1 MCVFRTF
8 VNSQVQIFVQISP
21 VTKTHN
27 HLTMCYSFEERRW
40 RVITSEYPV
49 IPSLGERLL
58 WARKRKGW
66 TQDQLSDA
74 SGVSRDVIAKAEIGV
89 TAMPRQIKK
98 LAEPLEVPPAWLVFG
113 SEKIEEWD
121 EETLSF
127 AQDFHELPPD
137 RQDTV
142 RLLIKQLKDTKK

>member
-1 MCVFRTF
+1 MP
-8 VNSQVQIFVQISP
+8 ILP

-27 HLTMCYSFEERRW
+27 HLTMCFSFHERRW
-40 RVITSEYPV
+40 SVIASEYPV
-49 IPSLGERLL
+49 IPSLGGRLL

-74 SGVSRDVIAKAEIGV
+74 SGVSRDVIAKAELGV

-113 SEKIEEWD
+113 SEKIEEWT

-127 AQDFHELPPD
+127 AQDFHELSPE
-137 RQDTV
+137 RQETV
-142 RLLIKQLKDTKK
+142 RSLIRQLKDTQK